1 MHFVKSSPLILSLC
15 LPHENGLSPGI
26 GLRPET
32 DVSPL
37 EPVYD
42 GSV

>member
-1 MHFVKSSPLILSLC
+1 MHFVKSSTLILSL
-15 LPHENGLSPGI
+15 LLSNENGLSPGI

-32 DVSPL
+32 DISPL

-42 GSV
+42 GSL